1 MSNKKEE
8 HMLVKSNGVAAANNA
23 NADVADLMRRL
34 QAAEAAVLTERARA
48 EAAEAAKAAPR
59 GYSAKVSEKGAIS
72 IFGVNAKFPVT
83 LYAPHFVG
91 IVLDLIA
98 TDKGVAFLRENA
110 DRLSVKVSGE
120 SQAGTDATRGEVN
133 RLADRLADAVARLK

>member
-1 MSNKKEE
+1 
-8 HMLVKSNGVAAANNA
+8 MLVKTNGIAVATNTSP
-23 NADVADLMRRL
+23 DLADLMRRL
-34 QAAEAAVLTERARA
+34 QETQAALAAEKARA
-48 EAAEAAKAAPR
+48 DAAEKTKGAPR

-110 DRLSVKVSGE
+110 ERLSVKVDGD
-120 SQAGTDATRGEVN
+120 SQAGTDAARGEVN
-133 RLADRLADAVARLK
+133 RLADRLADVVARLK

>member
-1 MSNKKEE
+1 
-8 HMLVKSNGVAAANNA
+8 MLIKHTVAVANNT
-23 NADVADLMRRL
+23 NNEVADLLRRL
-34 QAAEAAVLTERARA
+34 AEAEAAIASERARA
-48 EAAEAAKAAPR
+48 DAAEKNKGAAR

-72 IFGVNAKFPVT
+72 IYGVSSKFPVT

-110 DRLSVKVSGE
+110 SRLSVKVDGVGG
-120 SQAGTDATRGEVN
+120 AGTEASTAEVN
-133 RLADRLADAVARLK
+133 RQIGRAHV

>member
-1 MSNKKEE
+1 
-8 HMLVKSNGVAAANNA
+8 MLVKTNGIAVATNTSP
-23 NADVADLMRRL
+23 DLADLLRRL
-34 QAAEAAVLTERARA
+34 QETQAALA
-48 EAAEAAKAAPR
+48 AAKARAGAGAKTKGAPR

-110 DRLSVKVSGE
+110 ERLSVKVGGD
-120 SQAGTDATRGEVN
+120 SQVGSDAARAEVN
-133 RLADRLADAVARLK
+133 RLADRLAAAVERLK

>member
-1 MSNKKEE
+1 
-8 HMLVKSNGVAAANNA
+8 MLVKSGSVSVGNNPGTE
-23 NADVADLMRRL
+23 VADLLRRL
-34 QAAEAAVLTERARA
+34 QAAEAAVAAERARA
-48 EAAEAAKAAPR
+48 DAAERAKAAPR

-72 IFGVNAKFPVT
+72 IYGVSSKFPVT

-110 DRLSVKVSGE
+110 ARLSVKVDGVSG
-120 SQAGTDATRGEVN
+120 AGTEASTAEVN
-133 RLADRLADAVARLK
+133 RLADRLAETVARLK

>member
-1 MSNKKEE
+1 
-8 HMLVKSNGVAAANNA
+8 MLVKTNTVAVANNS
-23 NADVADLMRRL
+23 NTEVADLLRRL
-34 QAAEAAVLTERARA
+34 QAAEAAVAAERARA
-48 EAAEAAKAAPR
+48 DAAERAKAESR

-98 TDKGVAFLRENA
+98 TDKGVSFLRENA
-110 DRLSVKVSGE
+110 DRLSVKVGGA
-120 SQAGTDATRGEVN
+120 SQAGTDAARSEVN
-133 RLADRLADAVARLK
+133 RLADRLADVVARLK

>member
-1 MSNKKEE
+1 
-8 HMLVKSNGVAAANNA
+8 MLVKTNTVAVANNA
-23 NADVADLMRRL
+23 NADVAELLRRL
-34 QAAEAAVLTERARA
+34 QAAEAAVAAEKARA
-48 EAAEAAKAAPR
+48 DAAEAAKAASR

-72 IFGVNAKFPVT
+72 IFGVNTKFPVT

-110 DRLSVKVSGE
+110 DRLSVKVGGD
-120 SQAGTDATRGEVN
+120 SQAGTDAARAEVN
-133 RLADRLADAVARLK
+133 RLADRLAAVVARLK

>member
-1 MSNKKEE
+1 
-8 HMLVKSNGVAAANNA
+8 MLVKTNGIAVATNTSP
-23 NADVADLMRRL
+23 DVAELLRRL
-34 QAAEAAVLTERARA
+34 AEAEAQIVTEKARA
-48 EAAEAAKAAPR
+48 DFAEKAKAESR

-72 IFGVNAKFPVT
+72 IFGVNARFPVT

-110 DRLSVKVSGE
+110 DRLSVKVGGD
-120 SQAGTDATRGEVN
+120 SQAGTDAARTEVN
-133 RLADRLADAVARLK
+133 RLANRLADVVARLK